1 MSRSGASGW
10 TSGKQAPPIVK
21 SQPAEMNSASSA
33 ALPRP
38 PSGWTKSSSPRG
50 GSPRSAKTFSIPA
63 ARDPVERLREALPGL
78 ADAAQVR
85 HRLQADLRLERL
97 GDLDRALAGGAAGAV
112 GDRGKVKLQ
121 VGEGAGGGEELL
133 GRLGRLRREELDR
146 EGRLGRGDDLVDAH
160 PGRVGQ
166 GDPDASARKRRSR
179 PRISAAERKRR
190 PPPRACPRGP
200 GSRPGCPR
208 GACPWSPGRTSSRRP
223 G

>member
-38 PSGWTKSSSPRG
+38 ALGLDEVLLAPR
-50 GSPRSAKTFSIPA
+50 RVA
-63 ARDPVERLREALPGL
+63 AQREDVLDPGRGDPVERLREALPGL

-85 HRLQADLRLERL
+85 HRLQADLVLERL

-112 GDRGKVKLQ
+112 GDRGEVELQ

-166 GDPDASARKRRSR
+166 RDPERECGGRRS
-179 PRISAAERKRR
+179 AEERR
-190 PPPRACPRGP
+190 Q
-200 GSRPGCPR
+200 
-208 GACPWSPGRTSSRRP
+208 SRRP
-223 G
+223 TSDLKSPPICGFCGFVFAPPLALRGAAS